1 MAPRLEVQPVTP
13 DRWRDLVRLF
23 GTRGAHGGCWCM
35 WWRLR
40 HSAFGRN
47 RGEDNRR
54 ALQRLIRKGHP
65 PGLIGY
71 VDGRPAGWVSLG
83 PREDF
88 QGLEH
93 SRRLRRVDDTPVWS
107 IVCFFIARPYRRQG
121 LMTAMIEAAVG
132 YARAQGARHLEAY
145 PIESRT
151 RPLEGYVGYTGVA
164 SVFRRLR
171 FRRVA
176 LREGYPI
183 MRRKLA
189 PLRG

>member
-1 MAPRLEVQPVTP
+1 MAPRLEVHPVTP

-23 GTRGAHGGCWCM
+23 GKRGAHAGCWCM

-40 HSAFGRN
+40 HAAFGRN

-54 ALQRLIRKGHP
+54 ALQRLVRQGQP

-71 VDGRPAGWVSLG
+71 VDSQPAGWVSLG

-132 YARAQGARHLEAY
+132 YAREQGARHLEAY

-151 RPLEGYVGYTGVA
+151 KPLEGYAGYTGVA

-189 PLRG
+189 PPRG